1 MEQMT
6 VLDETES
13 SQIREQE
20 ALPATSAQWL
30 DKMIDL
36 LALMWSPLF
45 FTGIAWHLKDFMPPR
60 HLALMLVV
68 FMVVFWLLPVGRS
81 ISGKVLLCCT
91 LVVGIAA
98 STYSL
103 FAFLGK
109 SQAIA
114 ILLMLAGCLPCYA
127 FMVSRDRGK

>member
-6 VLDETES
+6 ALDEAES

-20 ALPATSAQWL
+20 ALPETSAQWL
-30 DKMIDL
+30 DKLIDL
-36 LALMWSPLF
+36 LALMWCPLF
-45 FTGIAWHLKDFMPPR
+45 FTGIGWRLKDFMPP
-60 HLALMLVV
+60 HHIAILLVV
-68 FMVVFWLLPVGRS
+68 LVVAFWLLPARRS
-81 ISGKVLLCCT
+81 FPDRVLLCCT

-98 STYSL
+98 NIYSL

-109 SQAIA
+109 SQAIVM
-114 ILLMLAGCLPCYA
+114 LLIMAGFLPCYA